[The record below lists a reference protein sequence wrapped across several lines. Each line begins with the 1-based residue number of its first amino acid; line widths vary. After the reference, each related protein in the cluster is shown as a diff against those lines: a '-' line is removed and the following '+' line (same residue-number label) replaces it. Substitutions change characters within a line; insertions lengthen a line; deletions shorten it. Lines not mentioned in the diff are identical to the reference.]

1 MNESLLNLYCNYHP
15 DFLEKLEIFSVANK
29 KRILKNLKSTKQKNI
44 FLSTVAEIK
53 FGELFNS
60 LNLEIEYEK
69 KFYTKQTPDWSLNFE
84 NSIAI
89 CEVYRL
95 GKSEKDEIFSNFEN
109 QIRELLEKL
118 QYNYFIKIHLFNED
132 FDITKF
138 EVEIIINEL
147 KSWLKS
153 SSKIVGDKVII
164 CDLFVFEIIK
174 VNTNIN
180 HICSIGPAKSIDYKP
195 QKLKQID
202 NLRENEISKK
212 LKKYNEIISKEELAY
227 FICVYIDFI
236 SGFDIEDFKEYFL
249 GIGVE
254 NIDFETAVG
263 KSDEFKHLGST
274 WTELG
279 EFYNNLQ
286 LSGIII
292 FYNNSFYCLMNPIQK
307 QVIHNQKNYF
317 LKEKLLS
324 INH

>member
-1 MNESLLNLYCNYHP
+1 MNEYLLNLYCSYHP
-15 DFLEKLEIFSVANK
+15 DFLEKLEIFSETNK
-29 KRILKNLKSTKQKNI
+29 KRILKNLKSTKQKNN

-53 FGELFNS
+53 FGELFNK

-84 NSIAI
+84 NSSAI

-95 GKSEKDEIFSNFEN
+95 GKSEKDEMFSDFEN
-109 QIRELLEKL
+109 QIRESLEKL
-118 QYNYFIKIHLFNED
+118 QYNYFIKIYLFNED

-138 EVEIIINEL
+138 EARTIIREL
-147 KSWLKS
+147 KSWLKNS
-153 SSKIVGDKVII
+153 PKIVGDKII
-164 CDLFVFEIIK
+164 IYDHFVFEIIK

-180 HICSIGPAKSIDYKP
+180 NLCIIGPAKSIDYKP
-195 QKLKQID
+195 HKLKQIES
-202 NLRENEISKK
+202 LRENEISKK

-236 SGFDIEDFKEYFL
+236 SGFNIDDFKEYFL
-249 GIGVE
+249 GIGVQ
-254 NIDFETAVG
+254 NIDFETPVG
-263 KSDEFKHLGST
+263 KLDEFKHLGST

-292 FYNNSFYCLMNPIQK
+292 FYNNSFYFLINPIQK
-307 QVIHNQKNYF
+307 QVIHHHKNYF

-324 INH
+324 INY